1 MLLVLMSKPL
11 RKYLKI
17 NVLNLSRGYSMDKL
31 MITFIFIFL
40 AAFSEEKTIVY
51 SIPFVFVVILNFY
64 KVPDPKLKRMFYSR
78 NTLRI
83 INSMEFFFMNVLIF
97 LLLFYRELDL
107 YYCSAVLGLNF
118 LLKIF
123 HKKLRKIIHFRSFH
137 YLPTTFYELKSFLRS
152 VHYSLFLTVGSGVL
166 ITQHFMFFLFFTLFI
181 IDMFSN
187 IFSTN
192 ENKEIFTGFFKLYS
206 LKYKI
211 LIYCIFHSTFFSLA
225 ILLVAYFQER
235 FLLFSF
241 YGLIYSMLYLIFI
254 ITYKHSNYEGYT
266 ARKPLSIT
274 KSLSFLF
281 LSLSVV
287 FALIEISSLYKK
299 SILNINKYVGG

>member
-1 MLLVLMSKPL
+1 MLLVLMSTPL
-11 RKYLKI
+11 RKYLKL
-17 NVLNLSRGYSMDKL
+17 NVLNLSRGYTMDKL
-31 MITFIFIFL
+31 MITLIFIFL
-40 AAFSEEKTIVY
+40 SVFSEERTIVY
-51 SIPFVFVVILNFY
+51 SIPFVFVVFLNFY
-64 KVPDPKLKRMFYSR
+64 KVPDPKWKRMFYSR
-78 NTLRI
+78 NTLRF
-83 INSMEFFFMNVLIF
+83 INSMEFFFINVLIF

-107 YYCSAVLGLNF
+107 FYCSAVLGLNF

-123 HKKLRKIIHFRSFH
+123 HEKLRKIIHFRSFH

-211 LIYCIFHSTFFSLA
+211 MIYCVFHSTFFSLA
-225 ILLVAYFQER
+225 ILLAAYFQER

-241 YGLIYSMLYLIFI
+241 YGFVYTMLYLILI
-254 ITYKHSNYEGYT
+254 ITYKHSNYKGYK

-274 KSLSFLF
+274 ESLSFLF
-281 LSLSVV
+281 LSLSVI

>member
-1 MLLVLMSKPL
+1 MSNPL

-17 NVLNLSRGYSMDKL
+17 NVLNLSRGYTMDKL
-31 MITFIFIFL
+31 IVTLIFIFL
-40 AAFSEEKTIVY
+40 VVFSEEKIIVY

-64 KVPDPKLKRMFYSR
+64 KVPDPKLKRIFYSR
-78 NTLRI
+78 NTLRF
-83 INSMEFFFMNVLIF
+83 INSIEFFFINVLIF

-118 LLKIF
+118 LLKIS
-123 HKKLRKIIHFRSFH
+123 HKKLRKIIHFSSFN
-137 YLPTTFYELKSFLRS
+137 YLPTKFYELKSFLRS

-166 ITQHFMFFLFFTLFI
+166 IPQHFMFFLFFTIFI

-192 ENKEIFTGFFKLYS
+192 ENKEIFTGFFNLYS

-211 LIYCIFHSTFFSLA
+211 MIYCIFHSSFFILA
-225 ILLVAYFQER
+225 ILLVAYFHER
-235 FLLFSF
+235 FLLFSV
-241 YGLIYSMLYLIFI
+241 YGLIYTMLYLILV
-254 ITYKHSNYEGYT
+254 ITYKLSNYQGYT
-266 ARKPLSIT
+266 ASKPLSIT
-274 KSLSFLF
+274 ESLSFLF

-287 FALIEISSLYKK
+287 FALVEISSLYKK
-299 SILNINKYVGG
+299 SIVNIKKYVGG

>member
-1 MLLVLMSKPL
+1 MSNPL

-17 NVLNLSRGYSMDKL
+17 NVLNLSRGYKMDKL
-31 MITFIFIFL
+31 IIALIFCFL
-40 AAFSEEKTIVY
+40 VLFSEEKTIVY
-51 SIPFVFVVILNFY
+51 SIPLVFVVILNFY
-64 KVPDPKLKRMFYSR
+64 KVPDPKLKRIFYSR

-83 INSMEFFFMNVLIF
+83 INSIEFFFFNVLIF

-107 YYCSAVLGLNF
+107 YYCAAVLGLNF
-118 LLKIF
+118 LLKIS
-123 HKKLRKIIHFRSFH
+123 HEKIRTLIHFSSFNL
-137 YLPTTFYELKSFLRS
+137 LPTKFYELKSFLRS

-166 ITQHFMFFLFFTLFI
+166 ITQHFMFFLFFTIFI

-192 ENKEIFTGFFKLYS
+192 ENKEIFTGFFNLYS

-211 LIYCIFHSTFFSLA
+211 MMYCIFHSTLFIVA
-225 ILLVAYFQER
+225 ILLVAYFHER
-235 FLLFSF
+235 FLLFSV
-241 YGLIYSMLYLIFI
+241 YGLIYTLLYLILV
-254 ITYKHSNYEGYT
+254 ITYKHSNYKGYT

-274 KSLSFLF
+274 ESLSFLF

-287 FALIEISSLYKK
+287 FALVEISSLYKK
-299 SILNINKYVGG
+299 SILNIKKYVGG

>member
-1 MLLVLMSKPL
+1 MSNPL

-17 NVLNLSRGYSMDKL
+17 NVLNLSRGYTIDKL
-31 MITFIFIFL
+31 IIALIFCFL
-40 AAFSEEKTIVY
+40 VLFSEEKTIVN

-64 KVPDPKLKRMFYSR
+64 KVPDPKLKRIFYSR

-83 INSMEFFFMNVLIF
+83 INSIEFFSINVLIF
-97 LLLFYRELDL
+97 LLLLYRELDL
-107 YYCSAVLGLNF
+107 YYCAAVLGLNF
-118 LLKIF
+118 LLKIS
-123 HKKLRKIIHFRSFH
+123 HEKIRRIIHFSSFN
-137 YLPTTFYELKSFLRS
+137 YLPTKFYELKSFLRS

-166 ITQHFMFFLFFTLFI
+166 ITQHFMFFLFFTIFI

-192 ENKEIFTGFFKLYS
+192 ENKEIFIGFFNLYS

-211 LIYCIFHSTFFSLA
+211 MMYCIFHSIIFIVA
-225 ILLVAYFQER
+225 ILQVAYFHER
-235 FLLFSF
+235 FLLFSV
-241 YGLIYSMLYLIFI
+241 YGLIYTLLYLILV
-254 ITYKHSNYEGYT
+254 ITYKHSNYQGYT

-274 KSLSFLF
+274 ESLSFLF

-287 FALIEISSLYKK
+287 FALVEISSLYKK
-299 SILNINKYVGG
+299 SILNIKKYVGA